1 MRGYRK
7 EKRRPLASFFAC
19 GSLSADPFP
28 AACPT
33 PWERFQPRAFPVF
46 ERDQKLAAEAAPTK
60 VGAEPPTPSPASSD
74 EHTSELQ
81 LLMPISHAVFSL
93 TQKKPEYYSAPT
105 VRTATGVTLHIQ

>member
-33 PWERFQPRAFPVF
+33 PWERLQPRAFPVF

-60 VGAEPPTPSPASSD
+60 AGAEPPTQSPAARSE

-81 LLMPISHAVFSL
+81 SLMRISYSVFCL
-93 TQKKPEYYSAPT
+93 KKKNTHYTYKTNSKYRIT
-105 VRTATGVTLHIQ
+105 TAS

>member
-7 EKRRPLASFFAC
+7 EKRRPLAAFFAC

-46 ERDQKLAAEAAPTK
+46 ERDQKLAAEAAPPK
-60 VGAEPPTPSPASSD
+60 AGAEPPTQSPAAT
-74 EHTSELQ
+74 H
-81 LLMPISHAVFSL
+81 PVR
-93 TQKKPEYYSAPT
+93 PGRRAPT
-105 VRTATGVTLHIQ
+105 LLRPPPPPHLREAT